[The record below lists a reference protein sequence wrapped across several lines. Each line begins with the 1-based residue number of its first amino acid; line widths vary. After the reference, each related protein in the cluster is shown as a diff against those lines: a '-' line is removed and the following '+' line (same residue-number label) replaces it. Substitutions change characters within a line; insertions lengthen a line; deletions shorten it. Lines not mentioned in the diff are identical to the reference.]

1 MTTMFRYKRL
11 FAICCFCL
19 LAAGLGS
26 CKKWMDLKPNDG
38 IIKEDFWKTKEDVH
52 SAIVGCY
59 ASLLGDLDGSDKS
72 IPELSFLWGELRA
85 DMLTATPGT
94 TAEELQIM
102 NVNTVTSNSI
112 TNWSMVY
119 KVINYCNTIL
129 DYAPA
134 VLAIDPTF
142 TQAALDSYLAE
153 ARALR
158 ALMYF
163 YLVRTFGDVPLKLT
177 ATSRDQQLTYPV
189 KSVKEEVL
197 KQIVADLKEAE
208 TKALTTYGAP
218 DKDKGR
224 ITRYTVNAIQADV
237 YLWLDDYT
245 NCIAACD
252 KIINAKTFGL
262 VAGNAAW
269 FSSLY
274 YNGNSAEGIFELQFN
289 TQKNNTF
296 YNMFAVGNRRFMA
309 ANKVM
314 DQVFTSSDFQAD
326 IRAEGA
332 SVRSADNMIWKQV
345 GANATTLR
353 PVSSSYAHWIIYRYA
368 DILLMKAEALAQQ
381 KTPDAGAQALALV
394 YTIRNRA
401 NALPGTDNNPASTD
415 YEGIAKF
422 ILEERSREFMFE
434 GKRWYDVLR
443 YVKRDNY
450 AHIEFL
456 TDMVAEQ
463 VPANIMNSAKA
474 KMLDHNSHYFP
485 IYNAEMLANKNLV
498 QNPFYK

>member
-1 MTTMFRYKRL
+1 MFRYKQL
-11 FAICCFCL
+11 FAIVCFCL
-19 LAAGLGS
+19 LSAGLVS
-26 CKKWMDLKPNDG
+26 CKKWMDLKPTDG
-38 IIKEDFWKTKEDVH
+38 IIREDFWKTKEDVH
-52 SAIVGCY
+52 SAVIGCY

-72 IPELSFLWGELRA
+72 LSELFFLWGELRA
-85 DMLTATPGT
+85 DMLTATTGT
-94 TAEELQIM
+94 TAEELQVM

-112 TNWSMVY
+112 TNWSMPY
-119 KVINYCNTIL
+119 QVINYCNTVL
-129 DYAPA
+129 DNAPA
-134 VLAIDPTF
+134 VLASDPTF
-142 TQAALDSYLAE
+142 TQAALDGYLSE

-158 ALMYF
+158 ALIYF
-163 YLVRTFGDVPLKLT
+163 YLVRTYGDVPLVLK
-177 ATSRDQQLTYPV
+177 ATSSDQQLSYPA
-189 KSVKEEVL
+189 KTKKEDVL
-197 KQIVADLKEAE
+197 TQIVADLKEAE
-208 TKALTTYGAP
+208 TKAVTTYGAA

-224 ITRYTVNAIQADV
+224 ITKYTINATQADV
-237 YLWLDDYT
+237 YLWMDDYT
-245 NCIAACD
+245 NCITACD
-252 KIINAKTFGL
+252 KVINAKTFGL

-274 YNGNSAEGIFELQFN
+274 YNGNSPEGIFEFQFN
-289 TQKNNTF
+289 AQKNNSF
-296 YNMFAVGNRRFMA
+296 YAMFAAPNRRLMA

-314 DQVFTSSDFQAD
+314 DQVFTTSDFQAD
-326 IRAEGA
+326 IRADGA
-332 SVRSADNMIWKQV
+332 SVLSSNSMIWKQV
-345 GANATTLR
+345 GANSNTVR
-353 PVSSSYAHWIIYRYA
+353 PISSYSAHWIVYRYA
-368 DILLMKAEALAQQ
+368 DILLMKAEALAQL

-401 NALPGTDNNPASTD
+401 NALSGTDNNPGATD

-450 AHIEFL
+450 AHIDFL
-456 TDMVAEQ
+456 LDMVAEQ

-485 IYNAEMLANKNLV
+485 IYNAELLTNKNLV

>member
-1 MTTMFRYKRL
+1 MFRYKQL
-11 FAICCFCL
+11 FTICCFCL
-19 LAAGLGS
+19 LAAGLVS
-26 CKKWMDLKPNDG
+26 CKKWMDLKPTDG
-38 IIKEDFWKTKEDVH
+38 IIREDFWKTKEDVH
-52 SAIVGCY
+52 SAVIACY
-59 ASLLGDLDGSDKS
+59 ASLLGDLEGSDKS
-72 IPELSFLWGELRA
+72 LSELFFLWGELRA

-112 TNWSMVY
+112 TNWSMAY
-119 KVINYCNTIL
+119 KVINYCNTVL

-134 VLAIDPTF
+134 VLANDPTF
-142 TQAALDSYLAE
+142 TQASLDAYLSE
-153 ARALR
+153 AKALR
-158 ALMYF
+158 ALIYF
-163 YLVRTFGDVPLKLT
+163 YLVRTYGDVPLKLT
-177 ATSRDQQLTYPV
+177 ATSSDQQLTYPV
-189 KSVKEEVL
+189 KAKKEDVL
-197 KQIVADLKEAE
+197 AQIVADLKEAE
-208 TKALTTYGAP
+208 TKAVTTYGAA

-224 ITRYTVNAIQADV
+224 ITQYTINAIQADV
-237 YLWLDDYT
+237 YLWMDDYA
-245 NCIAACD
+245 NCITACD
-252 KIINAKTFGL
+252 KVINAKKFGL

-274 YNGNSAEGIFELQFN
+274 YNGNSAEGIFEFQFN

-296 YNMFAVGNRRFMA
+296 YSMFAISNRRFMA

-314 DQVFTSSDFQAD
+314 DQVFTTSDFQAD
-326 IRAEGA
+326 IRGEGA
-332 SVRSADNMIWKQV
+332 SVLSASNMIWKQV

-353 PVSSSYAHWIIYRYA
+353 PQSSSYAHWIIYRYA
-368 DILLMKAEALAQQ
+368 DILLMKAEALSQL

-394 YTIRNRA
+394 YTVRTRA
-401 NALPGTDNNPASTD
+401 NALPGTDNNPAPND

-450 AHIEFL
+450 AHLDFL
-456 TDMVAEQ
+456 LDMVAEQ